1 MKNAR
6 QDETPPQ
13 WAVNFLRWYCRPRLA
28 EDLEGDLYE
37 YFQRNVTEKGLRRA
51 RWIYAIDVLKFLRP
65 YTIRPVQL
73 LTFLSH
79 FIMLSSYLK
88 SSRRNLVRN
97 KLFSFINIAGLA
109 VGLSVGLLVIAIL
122 TDLLAYDQFHEKKD
136 RIYRIITHHQGYG
149 NPEMKL
155 ASTSVK
161 AGRQIRADI
170 PGVEEVTVLRSG
182 FGGDAQ
188 IGEKKIPVEGKW
200 ADNSFFRV
208 FSFPLVAGDPK
219 TALNEPYS
227 LVLTEQTAHKLF
239 GDDNALGRTIRFD
252 SLDYTVT
259 GIAGDVPHQSHL
271 RFDVL
276 VSFTSADATLGK
288 KNPDFYGWDNIWQ
301 NYVYLTL
308 PPASTPAAVQ
318 PALDRLSA
326 AENKALHDLKL
337 TLSLQPLSRIAF
349 SKGLNNNI
357 GPTVDPLWLWGLGG
371 LALIVILSACFNYT
385 NLSVARSLRRSR
397 EVSVRKVIGARR
409 SHIMGQFLTESV
421 IIALASLLIAFGLY
435 IFLRK
440 EFLSLA
446 PDITEMV
453 TLTLSLR
460 TILYFVGLAVAVGL
474 AAGFLPAVF
483 FSGINALT
491 AMKNAPVFKPVRR
504 IGLRKVLII
513 TQYTFSLIF
522 ISTTIVGYSQYK
534 NILNFDLGFTTDNII
549 NLKLYGA
556 DPAVLKKDL
565 AVLPEV
571 KGISQSMMVTSLGS
585 FFGFTVKYLPGDS
598 ALVWEN
604 RVDEHYLPL
613 HGHTLLAGTNFTL
626 RPEKG
631 QESEVIVNQQVLK
644 RFNIGGQ
651 NPRKA
656 IGQFVTVDG
665 QKLAIVGVM
674 KDFNYG
680 TLEQKIGPV
689 MFRYTRSDPNGFL
702 NLKVATGDI
711 AATLVKLDEVWKK
724 YDKVHPLNARFYHE
738 QIEAAYSRYAILMK
752 VIGFIAILAI
762 CIASLGLFG
771 MVVFTIETRMKEV
784 SIRKVLGAGEAGLVY
799 LLCKSFLVL
808 LVLAAAIALPV
819 TYLLFDK
826 LVLPQF
832 VYHQPIGLAELLSGS
847 LLVMFFALLMIGTQT
862 AKAARVNPTNI
873 LKGE

>member
-1 MKNAR
+1 
-6 QDETPPQ
+6 
-13 WAVNFLRWYCRPRLA
+13 
-28 EDLEGDLYE
+28 
-37 YFQRNVTEKGLRRA
+37 
-51 RWIYAIDVLKFLRP
+51 
-65 YTIRPVQL
+65 
-73 LTFLSH
+73 
-79 FIMLSSYLK
+79 MLSSYLK
-88 SSRRNLVRN
+88 SSGRNLVRN

-109 VGLSVGLLVIAIL
+109 IGMSVGLLVIAIL
-122 TDLLAYDQFHEKKD
+122 NDLLAYDQFHEKKG
-136 RIYRIITHHQGYG
+136 RIYRIITHHQEHG

-161 AGRQIRADI
+161 AGRQIRVAI
-170 PGVEEVTVLRSG
+170 PGIEDVTILRSG

-227 LVLTEQTAHKLF
+227 LVITEQTAKKLF
-239 GDDNALGRTIRFD
+239 GDDNALGRTVRFD
-252 SLDYTVT
+252 SLAYTVT
-259 GIAGDVPHQSHL
+259 GIAREVPHQSHL
-271 RFDVL
+271 RLDVL
-276 VSFTSADATLGK
+276 VSFASADATLGK
-288 KNPDFYGWDNIWQ
+288 KQPDLYNWDNIWQ

-308 PPASTPAAVQ
+308 PPTTTPAAVQ
-318 PALDRLSA
+318 PALDKLCA
-326 AENKALHDLKL
+326 EENKALHDLKL
-337 TLSLQPLSRIAF
+337 TVSLQSLSEITF

-371 LALIVILSACFNYT
+371 LAFIVILSACFNYT

-409 SHIMGQFLTESV
+409 SHIMGQFMTESV

-440 EFLSLA
+440 EFLSLT
-446 PDITEMV
+446 PEITEMV
-453 TLTLSLR
+453 SLTLSVR
-460 TILYFVGLAVAVGL
+460 TMLYFIGLAVVIGL

-483 FSGINALT
+483 FSGINALA
-491 AMKNAPVFKPVRR
+491 AMKTRLAFNPGKRF
-504 IGLRKVLII
+504 GLRKVLIV

-534 NILNFDLGFTTDNII
+534 KILHFDLGFTTDNVI

-556 DPAVLKKDL
+556 DPAALKKDL
-565 AVLPEV
+565 AGLPEV
-571 KGISQSMMVTSLGS
+571 KQISQSMMVTSLGS
-585 FFGFTVKYLPGDS
+585 FFGFTMKYQPGDS

-613 HGHTLLAGTNFTL
+613 HEHTLLAGTNFTV

-631 QESEVIVNQQVLK
+631 QEREVIVNQQVLK

-651 NPRKA
+651 SPRNA

-665 QKLAIVGVM
+665 QKLAIVGVL

-680 TLEQKIGPV
+680 TLEQKIDPV
-689 MFRYTRSDPNGFL
+689 MFRYTRSEPWGFL
-702 NLKVATGDI
+702 NLKVTTDDM

-724 YDKVHPLNARFYHE
+724 YDKVHPINARFYTD
-738 QIEAAYSRYAILMK
+738 QIEAAYSRYAIMVK
-752 VIGFIAILAI
+752 VIGFIAVLAI

-771 MVVFTIETRMKEV
+771 MVVFTIETRLKEV
-784 SIRKVLGAGEAGLVY
+784 SIRKVLGADEAGLVY
-799 LLCKSFLVL
+799 LLCKNFLL
-808 LVLAAAIALPV
+808 LLLLAAAIALPV

-826 LVLPQF
+826 LVLPRF
-832 VYHQPIGLAELLSGS
+832 VYHKPIGWGELLIGS
-847 LLVMFFALLMIGTQT
+847 LLVMLFALLMIGSQT
-862 AKAARVNPTNI
+862 ARAARINPTNV